1 MLTGNATISAAAM
14 GGSDLANN
22 RIRVVNCLLFNNTAN
37 TVTVQTPTGAAA
49 AGLWERAWGSDGL
62 SATSFQ
68 MPAYARKE
76 CAAII
81 YRDASGTLF
90 TEWRG

>member
-1 MLTGNATISAAAM
+1 VA
-14 GGSDLANN
+14 
-22 RIRVVNCLLFNNTAN
+22 RIRTIKPEFFTSEDIVSLPPLTRLLYIA
-37 TVTVQTPTGAAA
+37 
-49 AGLWERAWGSDGL
+49 LWCEADKEGRLAWGSDGL